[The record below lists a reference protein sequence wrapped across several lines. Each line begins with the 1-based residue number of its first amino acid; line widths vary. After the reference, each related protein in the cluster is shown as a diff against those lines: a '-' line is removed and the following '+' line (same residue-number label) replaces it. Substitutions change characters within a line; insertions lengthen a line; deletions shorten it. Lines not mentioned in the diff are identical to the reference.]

1 MIGPQKKLYPEARTE
16 APMVCFRIISRRSW
30 DNLQSLHQAFP
41 ESRVERVMEGTGI
54 FVLHIPAG
62 GAKDLGR

>member
-1 MIGPQKKLYPEARTE
+1 
-16 APMVCFRIISRRSW
+16 MVCFRIISRRSW

-41 ESRVERVMEGTGI
+41 GSCVERVMEGTGI